1 MANEIVEK
9 TDQLFKCSK
18 IYRTLFYFCLSVDLF
33 VFVCFLQKLTVL
45 VVEFV
50 LSQHFLSFP
59 VTSPQV
65 FISPTRLSVREGES
79 AQFRCSA
86 SGFPAP
92 VLQWH
97 GGSGGVLPPEAVLS
111 NGNGLLTFV
120 EVKEIH
126 EGAYVCTASN
136 LGGITSTGTFLNVS
150 GKISKSFCFILSNY
164 I

>member
-1 MANEIVEK
+1 MANEIIGK
-9 TDQLFKCSK
+9 NDQ
-18 IYRTLFYFCLSVDLF
+18 LFYFCLSVYLF
-33 VFVCFLQKLTVL
+33 VFVRFLQKLTVL

-50 LSQHFLSFP
+50 LSQYLLLFP

-97 GGSGGVLPPEAVLS
+97 GGPAGILPSEAVLS
-111 NGNGLLTFV
+111 NGNGLLRFV
-120 EVKEIH
+120 RVKEIY

-136 LGGITSTGTFLNVS
+136 LGGIASTGTFLNVS
-150 GKISKSFCFILSNY
+150 GKISRRFCFILLTY

>member
-1 MANEIVEK
+1 MANEIVGK
-9 TDQLFKCSK
+9 NDQLF
-18 IYRTLFYFCLSVDLF
+18 YFSLSVYLF
-33 VFVCFLQKLTVL
+33 VFVRFLQKLTVL

-50 LSQHFLSFP
+50 LSLYLLLFP

-97 GGSGGVLPPEAVLS
+97 GGPGGILPPEAVLS
-111 NGNGLLTFV
+111 NGNGLLRFV
-120 EVKEIH
+120 RVKEIH

-136 LGGITSTGTFLNVS
+136 LGGIASTGTFLNVS
-150 GKISKSFCFILSNY
+150 GKISRCFCFIFLKL
-164 I
+164 